1 MSHLAPIYAVWD
13 HNAEAMAS
21 DIGEPGVKVRQ
32 WRNRGNIPAVYW
44 QRIIEAAALKG
55 VALDLSQF
63 LPSPANRPGWALS
76 EQEIAT
82 IPEGEAAGATGRM
95 IICDVCE
102 RRVDGEIPNACTF
115 VDCPHSQRAANM
127 GIAA

>member
-1 MSHLAPIYAVWD
+1 MEIMEKALR
-13 HNAEAMAS
+13 EAI
-21 DIGEPGVKVRQ
+21 DIAGGQ
-32 WRNRGNIPAVYW
+32 
-44 QRIIEAAALKG
+44 AALSRAVG
-55 VALDLSQF
+55 VSQPSVWYWLNKSKRVAAEYVLKVEAVTQVPRHALRPDLY
-63 LPSPANRPGWALS
+63 PEIGKPAADD
-76 EQEIAT
+76 
-82 IPEGEAAGATGRM
+82 AAGATGRM